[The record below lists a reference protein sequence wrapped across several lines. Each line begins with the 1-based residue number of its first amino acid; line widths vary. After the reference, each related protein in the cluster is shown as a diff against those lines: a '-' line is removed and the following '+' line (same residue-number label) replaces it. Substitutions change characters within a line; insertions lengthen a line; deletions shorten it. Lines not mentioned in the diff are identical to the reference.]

1 MTEYE
6 FNAFLGILASVF
18 AAIVLTLAYCKKRG

>member
-18 AAIVLTLAYCKKRG
+18 AAIVMIVALLKQG